1 MKKPT
6 AASLALVLA
15 VAACTSVQANRFSAA
30 DRYAPVTVEEVH
42 VFTADEDEPRCYD
55 LLAELQGSGSMFND
69 REALVEHF
77 REKAAEVGANGVLL
91 RGYDDSSWG
100 VQEKEATALAIR
112 YGDAACDEEG

>member
-1 MKKPT
+1 MKKQT
-6 AASLALVLA
+6 AVLVVLAL
-15 VAACTSVQANRFSAA
+15 AACTSVQANRFSAA
-30 DRYAPVTVEEVH
+30 DRYGPIATEEVH

-112 YGDAACDEEG
+112 YGEGACDEDG